1 MSDVLGSVLSQVLCL
16 VEFCRKTGVP
26 YEVYAFSDCVSGWK
40 PNEDIT
46 FDSLSKKYEVTH
58 QVPGTLAPAGFRMVQ
73 FLRDGMSRADHHDAV
88 RGLIAVMAI
97 NGYKPFTDIL
107 RPEAHKINPQ
117 VGGYYQSEYLYTL
130 APGFRPPDA
139 LTLKGTPLNEALL
152 ACADLTEAFRKRTNA
167 QIVNLAVLTDGEAS
181 RNIGVHAASSDDQHN
196 YTKDSQGRDRREA
209 IVLRWG
215 SRQYSFTNTR
225 ATWTTDQFTT
235 NVIIRYL
242 RDRTG
247 ARVYGFFLT
256 PLCRAKNFVKMYS
269 SSLQM
274 QESAVAQM
282 NHEGSCCMP
291 HEAFDEYYVV
301 GVDGRTESED
311 FMDRLDTP
319 TMSARK
325 IAASFAKGMIARSTS
340 RTIMVRFAD
349 CFATGKPSQ
358 RTVR

>member
-1 MSDVLGSVLSQVLCL
+1 
-16 VEFCRKTGVP
+16 
-26 YEVYAFSDCVSGWK
+26 
-40 PNEDIT
+40 
-46 FDSLSKKYEVTH
+46 
-58 QVPGTLAPAGFRMVQ
+58 
-73 FLRDGMSRADHHDAV
+73 
-88 RGLIAVMAI
+88 
-97 NGYKPFTDIL
+97 
-107 RPEAHKINPQ
+107 
-117 VGGYYQSEYLYTL
+117 
-130 APGFRPPDA
+130 
-139 LTLKGTPLNEALL
+139 LKGTPLNEALL

-181 RNIGVHAASSDDQHN
+181 RNIGVHDASSDDQHN

-225 ATWTTDQFTT
+225 ATWTSDQFAT

-256 PLCRAKNFVKMYS
+256 PLCRAKNFVKLYS

-274 QESAVAQM
+274 QESAIAQM

-319 TMSARK
+319 MMSARK
-325 IAASFAKGMIARSTS
+325 IVASFAKGMIARSTS